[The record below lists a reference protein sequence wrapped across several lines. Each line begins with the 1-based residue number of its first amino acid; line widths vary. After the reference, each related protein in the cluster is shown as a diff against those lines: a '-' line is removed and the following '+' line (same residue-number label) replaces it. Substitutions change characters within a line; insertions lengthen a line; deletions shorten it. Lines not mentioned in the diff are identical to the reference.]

1 MLRDLRGVAK
11 AGCLGLAVAVLGAWR
26 WKEMRRGKSL
36 RRSTCVTCVIWVD
49 GGEIDK
55 LINSLDVQG
64 QAKTLEEDLEVELVP
79 E

>member
-1 MLRDLRGVAK
+1 MARASE
-11 AGCLGLAVAVLGAWR
+11 GALV
-26 WKEMRRGKSL
+26 SL
-36 RRSTCVTCVIWVD
+36 VWVD

>member
-1 MLRDLRGVAK
+1 MPRTCRCGAW
-11 AGCLGLAVAVLGAWR
+11 GLALEGDETWQEPQ
-26 WKEMRRGKSL
+26 KEHL
-36 RRSTCVTCVIWVD
+36 CHLIWVD

-55 LINSLDVQG
+55 INSLDVQG